1 MKLYLSL
8 LLTFYAYAPSIFA
21 IDILPTRIESKKDK
35 LTLYTDSK
43 ETEKMGYGNWNP
55 YQDGEYLMI
64 KTFIQEGD
72 IVIDAGAHKGEWS
85 NLVLEHTD
93 NNCHL
98 YSFEPVPNFF
108 KTLTEEVGNR
118 AECHNVALGKNE
130 TEVSMYYYYEESEGC
145 SSLFERKVL
154 NTIPVKRI
162 TVPVTY
168 LDKFCSDNKIDH
180 IDFLKIDTE
189 GAEWDVL
196 QGANELITHKKIPI
210 IQFEYG
216 GTYPDAHITLKQVYE
231 YFTAKDYAIFRLTAD
246 GLIHVSQWRE
256 ELEDFHLSNWLAVL
270 NDDI

>member
-1 MKLYLSL
+1 MRLYLFL
-8 LLTFYAYAPSIFA
+8 LLTLYVSNIFA
-21 IDILPTRIESKKDK
+21 IDVPAIVQSKKSD
-35 LTLYTDSK
+35 LTIYDDSK

-55 YQDGEYLMI
+55 YEDGEYLMI
-64 KTFIQEGD
+64 KTFIHEND
-72 IVIDAGAHKGEWS
+72 IIIDAGAHKGEWS

-108 KTLTEEVGNR
+108 KTLTGELGNR
-118 AECHNVALGKNE
+118 AQCCNAALGKNE

-162 TVPVTY
+162 TVPVTH
-168 LDKFCSDNKIDH
+168 LDKFCSENKIDH

-216 GTYPDAHITLKQVYE
+216 GTYPDADITLLQVYE
-231 YFTAKDYAIFRLTAD
+231 YLKVKGYAIFRLTAD
-246 GLIHVSQWRE
+246 GLIHVPQWRE

-270 NDDI
+270 NNA